1 MGKHSLSRYE
11 IKDDEDLVRAIADAR
26 ETAAF
31 FHDFVDLIGENDDTR
46 QQISPNGWAGFAHIL
61 NALEEHLRDTTEAA
75 EETRRKHRDEIA
87 ELESAHSV
95 KLGLPLEACRDPKFV
110 SAWRSGYAHARAEAE
125 KEREVQE
132 GDGVGVSDAPGIT
145 LPTERKPRRNVRK
158 ESGHLRLASSRPA
171 DGAAGQASAS

>member
-1 MGKHSLSRYE
+1 MGKHSLSKFQ
-11 IKDDEDLVRAIADAR
+11 IKDGEDLVMAIADAR

-31 FHDFVDLIGENDDTR
+31 FHDFVGLIGEDDNTR
-46 QQISPNGWAGFAHIL
+46 QQITPNGWAGFAHIL
-61 NALEEHLRDTTEAA
+61 NALQEHLSDTIDTA
-75 EETRRKHRDEIA
+75 EEIRRKHRDEIA
-87 ELESAHSV
+87 GLESGQSV
-95 KLGLPLEACRDPKFV
+95 KLGLPLEACRAPKFV